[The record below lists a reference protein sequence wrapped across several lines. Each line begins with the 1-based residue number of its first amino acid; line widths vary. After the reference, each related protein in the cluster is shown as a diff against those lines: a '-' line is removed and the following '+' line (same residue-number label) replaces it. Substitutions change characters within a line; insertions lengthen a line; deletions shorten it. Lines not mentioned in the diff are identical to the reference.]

1 MEVFLGIPAAPG
13 TGIGKAFI
21 IPEEIKRV
29 VPQVKVSETEIL
41 DGCARFFNALKKVSS
56 DISSQLS
63 LLKDKKQNAVQREI
77 FETYL
82 MMLQDPVFFFFFQDF
97 FGVGF
102 FFF

>member
-82 MMLQDPVFFFFFQDF
+82 MMLQDPVFL
-97 FGVGF
+97 
-102 FFF
+102 